1 MMRDCPNKRAL
12 IIRDDGGYSS
22 ASDFDD
28 ETYAMLATDPAGH
41 DEGSDHEEEHVGTKD
56 ADKYLRIIVQ
66 RVLSAQ
72 VSRAEQNQHH
82 NLFQIKGVVKE
93 RSIRIIVDGGS
104 CNNLPSMDMVEKL
117 ALSTNPHP
125 HPYHIQWFNNSGKLK
140 VTRMVRVNFSMDS
153 YHNYVDCD
161 VVPMQACSLLLE

>member
-1 MMRDCPNKRAL
+1 MMRDCPNKRVL

-41 DEGSDHEEEHVGTKD
+41 DDESDHEEEHVSAED
-56 ADKYLRIIVQ
+56 ADKYLSLIVQ

-72 VSRAEQNQHH
+72 VSRAEQNQRH

-93 RSIRIIVDGGS
+93 R
-104 CNNLPSMDMVEKL
+104 
-117 ALSTNPHP
+117 
-125 HPYHIQWFNNSGKLK
+125 
-140 VTRMVRVNFSMDS
+140 
-153 YHNYVDCD
+153 
-161 VVPMQACSLLLE
+161 

>member
-1 MMRDCPNKRAL
+1 MDCPNKRVL

-28 ETYAMLATDPAGH
+28 EIYAMLATDPAGLD
-41 DEGSDHEEEHVGTKD
+41 DESDHEKEHVDAED
-56 ADKYLRIIVQ
+56 ADKYLSIIVQ

-72 VSRAEQNQHH
+72 VSRAEQNQRH

-93 RSIRIIVDGGS
+93 HSIRIIIDGGS
-104 CNNLPSMDMVEKL
+104 CNNLASMDMVEKL
-117 ALSTNPHP
+117 TLPTNPHP

-140 VTRMVRVNFSMDS
+140 VT
-153 YHNYVDCD
+153 
-161 VVPMQACSLLLE
+161 